1 MLSLAIL
8 LPALPIVYEDFRYRA
23 IHWIWV
29 VLLSLAIL
37 CVSPLPWPL
46 VGINGIFIGLQI
58 VLLSIYFSLKHQKW
72 IDITQDYLG
81 IGDLV
86 FFIPL
91 CLFFPP
97 LHLILFFIASLI
109 LSLLGFWGY
118 CFFTQQ
124 PIATVP
130 LAGCMALV
138 LIFTQT
144 IAFWQ
149 GFDLQQDFWVLQLL
163 S

>member
-8 LPALPIVYEDFRYRA
+8 LPALPIIYEDFRYRA

-29 VLLSLAIL
+29 ALLSLAIL
-37 CVSPLPWPL
+37 YVYPLRWPL
-46 VGINGIFIGLQI
+46 VAINGFFLLLQ
-58 VLLSIYFSLKHQKW
+58 VLFLTLYFSLKHRQLVN
-72 IDITQDYLG
+72 ITQDYLG

-97 LHLILFFIASLI
+97 VHLILFFVGSLL
-109 LSLLGFWGY
+109 LSLLGFSGY
-118 CFFTQQ
+118 RLFTQRQ
-124 PIATVP
+124 IATVP

-138 LIFTQT
+138 LIFVQL

-149 GFDLQQDFWVLQLL
+149 GFDLQQDYWVLQFLK
-163 S
+163 